1 MRVVVERLCYGGGWA
16 VVDPTFLWDMVPT
29 HRLCLGIDATLT
41 YKKHPATRLFT
52 GMTSF
57 SPVFKYSCHRVS
69 LFENNCFF
77 KEGSDGPDLTKLR
90 QYKYSDCNLFHSI
103 IEPLSVLSFSI
114 FLTTWSS
121 PSLSLFLLSLQTLY
135 SKIFKTFTEILRN
148 LGYSGT
154 IFFSS
159 KLENVFQKSK
169 RNRGQEISLE
179 GYFRHSCP
187 CPFRSGELHRRSH

>member
-16 VVDPTFLWDMVPT
+16 VVDPTFFWDMVPT

-121 PSLSLFLLSLQTLY
+121 PSLSLSLVLTNSLFKNIQDFYRDLEKSGLLWHNIFFFKARKCV
-135 SKIFKTFTEILRN
+135 SKI
-148 LGYSGT
+148 
-154 IFFSS
+154 
-159 KLENVFQKSK
+159 
-169 RNRGQEISLE
+169 
-179 GYFRHSCP
+179 
-187 CPFRSGELHRRSH
+187 